1 MKRAKISE
9 LRDGLSRY
17 LEHVRAGGTVI
28 VLDRDTPIAEIRPIA
43 SRARGGS
50 KGDEAWLDR
59 LERKGLIR
67 RGTGVLPPGFLEKLR
82 RRGPI
87 APGARLGEAILEER
101 GEDAR

>member
-9 LRDGLSRY
+9 LRVHLSRY
-17 LEHVRAGGTVI
+17 LDHVRAGGTVI

-43 SRARGGS
+43 PRPKGRS
-50 KGDEAWLDR
+50 KSDDERLDR

-67 RGTGVLPPGFLEKLR
+67 RSTGVLPPGFLEKLR

-101 GEDAR
+101 EEDPR